1 MSGLYNRPLAMRI
14 LLAAKTMGVGG
25 LERIVVALA
34 RELHSRG
41 HAVWVVSSGGN
52 LVDELQRVGTSH
64 VFAPLDITS
73 PIGVAQSV
81 RQIRRLIVEHHID
94 LVHSFSATA
103 SLAINL
109 ALRVRG
115 ANGLNDVRL
124 VSSPMGLQN
133 SPRELQVT
141 TWLRNWFLALG
152 AEQILVIS
160 PEIRRHLKGVGAR
173 EEVLV
178 DFNFVGL
185 DVEAFKPSDQSGD
198 GNPAGLPAPGGWSSD
213 DYGSVRH
220 EFGFPS
226 DALVVSTIGALH
238 PRKSHEL
245 FIDAAV
251 TVSNAEPRA
260 RFMVIGEGVLL
271 PELRELAR
279 SRGHDGRL
287 VFTGVRDDIARL
299 LSATDVYV
307 KPGVVEGFV
316 GITVLE
322 ALALGK
328 PVVAF
333 ETEDVKLALTD
344 GETGLIV
351 PNGDVASLA
360 DRILYLLENPSVGS
374 RLGRAGQQLVLQRF
388 DFGVLARRLEEF
400 YQRVLERPAAL
411 TT

>member
-1 MSGLYNRPLAMRI
+1 MRI

-34 RELHSRG
+34 RELQSRG
-41 HAVWVVSSGGN
+41 HTVWVVSSGGN
-52 LVDELQRVGTSH
+52 LVEELQRVGTTH
-64 VFAPLDITS
+64 VSAPLDITS

-81 RQIRRLIVEHHID
+81 RQIRRVILEQHID

-115 ANGLNDVRL
+115 TNGLNDVRL

-185 DVEAFKPSDQSGD
+185 DVDAFAS
-198 GNPAGLPAPGGWSSD
+198 SSD
-213 DYGSVRH
+213 DYHSVRR
-220 EFGFPS
+220 EFAFPS

-245 FIDAAV
+245 FIEGAV
-251 TVSNAEPRA
+251 AVSKAESRA

-271 PELRELAR
+271 TELRELAR
-279 SRGHDGRL
+279 ARGLDGRL

-360 DRILYLLENPSVGS
+360 ARILYLLEHPAVGN
-374 RLGRAGQQLVLQRF
+374 RLGQAGQQLVLERF

>member
-1 MSGLYNRPLAMRI
+1 MRI

-34 RELHSRG
+34 RELQSRG

-52 LVDELQRVGTSH
+52 LVGELERAGTHHMS
-64 VFAPLDITS
+64 APLDITS

-81 RQIRRLIVEHHID
+81 RQIRRLIVDHHID

-115 ANGLNDVRL
+115 ANGLNAVRV

-160 PEIRRHLKGVGAR
+160 PEIRRHLRGVGAR

-185 DVEAFKPSDQSGD
+185 DVDAFKPTDSMEPSLDHY
-198 GNPAGLPAPGGWSSD
+198 AA
-213 DYGSVRH
+213 VRR

-226 DALVVSTIGALH
+226 DALIVSTIGALH

-245 FIDAAV
+245 FIEAAA
-251 TVSNAEPRA
+251 TISAAEPRA
-260 RFMVIGEGVLL
+260 RFLVVGGGDLL
-271 PELRELAR
+271 AELQRAA
-279 SRGHDGRL
+279 SRTSRL
-287 VFTGVRDDIARL
+287 EDRLLFTGVREDVARL
-299 LSATDVYV
+299 LAATDVYV

-351 PNGDVASLA
+351 PNGDVARLSE
-360 DRILYLLENPSVGS
+360 RILYLLENPSVGN
-374 RLGRAGQQLVLQRF
+374 RLGQAGQQLVLDRF

>member
-1 MSGLYNRPLAMRI
+1 MRI

-34 RELHSRG
+34 RELQSRG

-52 LVDELQRVGTSH
+52 LVAELQRTGTTHIS
-64 VFAPLDITS
+64 APLDVTS

-81 RQIRRLIVEHHID
+81 RQIRRVIVQHHID

-115 ANGLNDVRL
+115 TNGLGDVRL

-173 EEVLV
+173 DEVLV

-185 DVEAFKPSDQSGD
+185 DVEAFKPS
-198 GNPAGLPAPGGWSSD
+198 SD
-213 DYGSVRH
+213 HAASVRR
-220 EFGFPS
+220 EFDFPP
-226 DALVVSTIGALH
+226 DALIVSTIGALH

-245 FIDAAV
+245 FIEAAV
-251 TVSNAEPRA
+251 TISAAEPRA
-260 RFMVIGEGVLL
+260 CFLVIGEGELL
-271 PELRELAR
+271 ADLQGLAR
-279 SRGHDGRL
+279 RVDGLRGRL
-287 VFTGVRDDIARL
+287 AFTGVRDDIPRL

-351 PNGDVASLA
+351 PNGDVTSLA
-360 DRILYLLENPSVGS
+360 EKILYLLRTPAVGS
-374 RLGRAGQQLVLQRF
+374 RLGQAGQQLVLERF
-388 DFGVLARRLEEF
+388 DFGVLAGRLEEF
-400 YQRVLERPAAL
+400 YQRVLERPTAL

>member
-1 MSGLYNRPLAMRI
+1 MRI

-34 RELHSRG
+34 RELQSRG

-52 LVDELQRVGTSH
+52 LVGELRRVGTTH
-64 VFAPLDITS
+64 VSAPLDIVS

-81 RQIRRLIVEHHID
+81 RQLRRLIVEHHID

-109 ALRVRG
+109 ALRVRA
-115 ANGLNDVRL
+115 ANGLSDVRL

-185 DVEAFKPSDQSGD
+185 DMEAFKPTERSAASPDHY
-198 GNPAGLPAPGGWSSD
+198 AT
-213 DYGSVRH
+213 VRR
-220 EFGFPS
+220 EFDFPS
-226 DALVVSTIGALH
+226 DPLIVSTIGALH

-245 FIDAAV
+245 FVEAAV
-251 TVSNAEPRA
+251 TVSAAEPRA
-260 RFMVIGEGVLL
+260 RFLVIGEGDL
-271 PELRELAR
+271 
-279 SRGHDGRL
+279 
-287 VFTGVRDDIARL
+287 
-299 LSATDVYV
+299 
-307 KPGVVEGFV
+307 
-316 GITVLE
+316 
-322 ALALGK
+322 
-328 PVVAF
+328 
-333 ETEDVKLALTD
+333 
-344 GETGLIV
+344 
-351 PNGDVASLA
+351 LA
-360 DRILYLLENPSVGS
+360 D
-374 RLGRAGQQLVLQRF
+374 LQR
-388 DFGVLARRLEEF
+388 LARRTSRL
-400 YQRVLERPAAL
+400 AG
-411 TT
+411 

>member
-1 MSGLYNRPLAMRI
+1 MRI

-25 LERIVVALA
+25 LERIVVGLA
-34 RELHSRG
+34 RELQGRG
-41 HAVWVVSSGGN
+41 HEVWVVSSGGG
-52 LVDELQRVGTSH
+52 LVPELRRAGAQH
-64 VFAPLDITS
+64 VVAPLEITS
-73 PIGVAQSV
+73 PFGVAQAA
-81 RQIRRLIVEHHID
+81 RQIRRVIVEHHID

-103 SLAINL
+103 SVAINL

-115 ANGLNDVRL
+115 SNGLDSVRV

-133 SPRELQVT
+133 SPRESSVT

-160 PEIRRHLKGVGAR
+160 PEIRRHLKRVGAR
-173 EEVLV
+173 EQTLV

-185 DVEAFKPSDQSGD
+185 DVETFQPSV
-198 GNPAGLPAPGGWSSD
+198 D
-213 DYGSVRH
+213 DHASVRR

-245 FIDAAV
+245 FVDAAAL
-251 TVSNAEPRA
+251 VSAAEPRA
-260 RFMVIGEGVLL
+260 CFLVIGEG
-271 PELRELAR
+271 ELHAELEAR
-279 SRGHDGRL
+279 SRSRGLDGRL
-287 VFTGVRDDIARL
+287 VFTGVRDDVARL

-307 KPGVVEGFV
+307 KPGVVEGFI

-351 PNGDVASLA
+351 PNGDVPSLA
-360 DRILYLLENPSVGS
+360 ERIIYLLGNPELGS
-374 RLGRAGQQLVLQRF
+374 RLGQAGQQIVLERF

-400 YQRVLERPAAL
+400 YQGVLERPAAL
-411 TT
+411 TP

>member
-1 MSGLYNRPLAMRI
+1 MRI

-34 RELHSRG
+34 RELHARG
-41 HAVWVVSSGGN
+41 HQVWVVSSGGN
-52 LVDELQRVGTSH
+52 LVGDVRRAGAHHIT
-64 VFAPLDITS
+64 APLEMTS
-73 PIGVAQSV
+73 PIGVLQAA
-81 RQIRRLIVEHHID
+81 RLIRRAIVEHHID

-103 SLAINL
+103 SVAINL
-109 ALRVRG
+109 AVRG
-115 ANGLNDVRL
+115 RGSNGLDGVRL

-133 SPRELQVT
+133 SPRELPVT

-160 PEIRRHLKGVGAR
+160 PEIHRHLKRVGAR
-173 EEVLV
+173 EQSLV

-185 DVEAFKPSDQSGD
+185 DVETFQPSD
-198 GNPAGLPAPGGWSSD
+198 D
-213 DYGSVRH
+213 DHQSVRR
-220 EFGFPS
+220 EFGFPG
-226 DALVVSTIGALH
+226 DALLISTIGALH

-245 FIDAAV
+245 FIEAAARL
-251 TVSNAEPRA
+251 NAAEPRT
-260 RFMVIGEGVLL
+260 RFLIIGDG
-271 PELRELAR
+271 ELRAELESLVTAR
-279 SRGHDGRL
+279 SLTGRL
-287 VFTGVRDDIARL
+287 AFSGVREDVPRL

-307 KPGVVEGFV
+307 KPGIVEGFI

-351 PNGDVASLA
+351 PNADVAELA
-360 DRILYLLENPSVGS
+360 DRILYLLRHPEVGQ
-374 RLGRAGQQLVLQRF
+374 RLGQAGQQVVLERF

-400 YQRVLERPAAL
+400 YQGVLDRPAAL
-411 TT
+411 AP